1 MKYTIREHIA
11 WLVAYIAIFFAR
23 LTDLIAGD
31 YDDKIKGWFMKGDF
45 DEH

>member
-11 WLVAYIAIFFAR
+11 WLVAYLAIAIIW

-31 YDDKIKGWFMKGDF
+31 YDDCITGWFMKG
-45 DEH
+45 E